1 MSKRRKRKAAENRS
15 FPFPLEADRKAPADW
30 RIVWVHPKGRYKI
43 VEYRV
48 KTPMGQ
54 LSEPMRECFWTLP
67 LGKEYPTEKRRTGY
81 LTKTKLERIANES
94 E

>member
-1 MSKRRKRKAAENRS
+1 MSRRKKQKAAEKRV
-15 FPFPLEADRKAPADW
+15 FPFPLEAGRKAP
-30 RIVWVHPKGRYKI
+30 GFCG
-43 VEYRV
+43 YRV

-67 LGKEYPTEKRRTGY
+67 HGKTFLTERERTGY

>member
-1 MSKRRKRKAAENRS
+1 MSKRRKRKAVENRS
-15 FPFPLEADRKAPADW
+15 FPFPLETGRRIPTVW
-30 RIVWVHPKGRYKI
+30 RVVWVHPKGRYKI

-54 LSEPMRECFWTLP
+54 LSESMRECFWTLP
-67 LGKEYPTEKRRTGY
+67 LGKEYLTEKQRTGY
-81 LTKTKLERIANES
+81 PTKTKLERIANES

>member
-1 MSKRRKRKAAENRS
+1 MGKHRKRKAAENRV
-15 FPFPLEADRKAPADW
+15 FPFPLETGRKAPAVW
-30 RIVWVHPKGRYKI
+30 RVVWVHPLGRYRI

-48 KTPMGQ
+48 KTPIGQ

-67 LGKEYPTEKRRTGY
+67 RGKEYLTEKQRTGY